1 LRAVDVEHQNQGRRR
16 VMRRFSRLLAT
27 AAAALS
33 SCTVG
38 PNFSPPSPGT
48 RAAFNDATAHPSP
61 GITEASNPDPLWW
74 NDFHDPVLTALM
86 QKAIAGNISLQESL
100 LRVLSAHEDVVT
112 AAAAGLPTVS
122 GNASYSREQLGI
134 KGLLESHNIDGAINS
149 LEAPNSPIN
158 QITPGLGNQIAPEI
172 SNGLNSATAPVNLFS
187 WGFSSS
193 WELDLFGRVR
203 RAVEQA
209 NATEQAQAEAAN
221 DALVMLESQVA
232 QAYFEL
238 RTDQQLAAQ
247 QETDVKSDQLNLQL
261 TQSRAAQGLTNDLD
275 VQQAQTQLDT
285 DASQEPGYEKAVEQS
300 MNQLAVLTGQQPGDL
315 NAMLSTPEPLPANPD
330 VIGIGIPSDLARRR
344 PDIREA
350 EDELHAATAN
360 VGVAVASFYPDISL
374 TGSIGL
380 RNTDASYLANW
391 SSLFYSAGPAVS
403 LPIFEGGKLTANLRT
418 ARVEEATA
426 ALDYRNTVLNAL
438 EEVENDLIAYRTDQV
453 TASRLAATVASSA
466 LSLHL
471 SLSRYQYGLDTYL
484 PVLVANRTLV
494 SSQQQLEQAN
504 LAVANDIVSLYTA
517 LGGGWQTNIAQ
528 VTVPTNPPP
537 LPAALDTVADP

>member
-1 LRAVDVEHQNQGRRR
+1 
-16 VMRRFSRLLAT
+16 MRRLSYLLLAGVT
-27 AAAALS
+27 A
-33 SCTVG
+33 CTVG
-38 PNFSPPSPGT
+38 PNFVPPSPGT
-48 RAAFNDATAHPSP
+48 KTSFNDPTYHPAPDITAS
-61 GITEASNPDPLWW
+61 ANPDPLWW

-86 QKAIAGNISLQESL
+86 QQAIAGNISFQESL
-100 LRVLSAHEDVVT
+100 LRVLASHEDVVT
-112 AAAAGLPTVS
+112 AAAAGLPTLN
-122 GNASYSREQLGI
+122 GNASYMREQLGL
-134 KGLLESHNIDGAINS
+134 KGILQSNNINSALDELES
-149 LEAPNSPIN
+149 PNSPIN
-158 QITPGLGNQIAPEI
+158 QTTPGLGSDI
-172 SNGLNSATAPVNLFS
+172 SNALNSGLNTATQPINLFS

-209 NATEQAQAEAAN
+209 NASEAAQAEAAN

-232 QAYFEL
+232 QTYFQL
-238 RTDQQLAAQ
+238 RSSQQLAAQ
-247 QETDVKSDQLNLQL
+247 QQQDVQSDQLNLKL
-261 TQSRAAQGLTNDLD
+261 TQSRAAQGLTSDVD

-285 DASQEPGYEKAVEQS
+285 DAAQQPAYEKQVGES
-300 MNQLAVLTGQQPGDL
+300 MNQLAILTGQQPGAL
-315 NAMLSTPEPLPANPD
+315 NAMLATPAPLPPNPD

-374 TGSIGL
+374 TGSVGL
-380 RNTDASYLANW
+380 RNTDASYLTNW

-418 ARVEEATA
+418 ARVQEATA

-438 EEVENDLIAYRTDQV
+438 NEVENALIAYRTDQT
-453 TASRLAATVASSA
+453 TASRITGTVQSAA

-471 SLSRYQYGLDTYL
+471 ALSRYQYGLDNYL

-494 SSQQQLEQAN
+494 TSRQQLDQAN
-504 LAVANDIVSLYTA
+504 LAVANDIVTLYTA
-517 LGGGWQTNIAQ
+517 LGGGWQTNVAP
-528 VTVPTNPPP
+528 VTIPTNPPP
-537 LPAALDTVADP
+537 LPAALDTVADPQP

>member
-1 LRAVDVEHQNQGRRR
+1 
-16 VMRRFSRLLAT
+16 MRGLSRLVLTAAT
-27 AAAALS
+27 ALTA
-33 SCTVG
+33 CTVG
-38 PNFSPPSPGT
+38 PNFSPPSPAT
-48 RAAFNDATAHPSP
+48 KAAFNDATAHPGP
-61 GITEASNPDPLWW
+61 GITEAANPDPLWW
-74 NDFHDPVLTALM
+74 NDFHDPTLTALM

-100 LRVLSAHEDVVT
+100 LRVLASHEDVVT
-112 AAAAGLPTVS
+112 AAAAGLPTLN
-122 GNASYSREQLGI
+122 GNASYMREQLGL
-134 KGLLESHNIDGAINS
+134 KGLLESHNIDSAINQ
-149 LEAPNSPIN
+149 LESPNSPIN
-158 QITPGLGNQIAPEI
+158 QITPGLGNQIAPAI
-172 SNGLNSATAPVNLFS
+172 NNGLTSAEAPINLFS

-232 QAYFEL
+232 QAYFQL
-238 RTDQQLAAQ
+238 RTSQQLAAQ
-247 QETDVKSDQLNLQL
+247 QQTDVQSDQLNLQL
-261 TQSRAAQGLTNDLD
+261 TQSRAAQGLTTDLD
-275 VQQAQTQLDT
+275 VQQAQTQLNT
-285 DASQEPGYEKAVEQS
+285 DAAQEPGYEKQVEQA
-300 MNQLAVLTGQQPGDL
+300 MNQLAVLTGQQPGEL

-330 VIGIGIPSDLARRR
+330 VIGIGVPSDLARRR

-360 VGVAVASFYPDISL
+360 VGVAVAAFYPDISL

-418 ARVEEATA
+418 ARVQEATA
-426 ALDYRNTVLNAL
+426 ALNYRNTVLNAL
-438 EEVENDLIAYRTDQV
+438 DEVENDLIAYRTDQV
-453 TASRLAATVASSA
+453 TASRVAATVASSA

-494 SSQQQLEQAN
+494 SSQQQLTEAN

-517 LGGGWQTNIAQ
+517 LGGGWQTN
-528 VTVPTNPPP
+528 VTPVFIPTHPPP
-537 LPAALDTVADP
+537 LPAALDTVADPQP

>member
-1 LRAVDVEHQNQGRRR
+1 VRAVDVEYQNQSRRR
-16 VMRRFSRLLAT
+16 LMRKFSFLILTAAT
-27 AAAALS
+27 ALTG
-33 SCTVG
+33 CEVG

-48 RAAFNDATAHPSP
+48 RAAFVDAATHPAPS
-61 GITEASNPDPLWW
+61 ITEQTNPDPLWW

-100 LRVLSAHEDVVT
+100 LRVLSAHEDVVS
-112 AAAAGLPTVS
+112 AAAAGLPTLS

-134 KGLLESHNIDGAINS
+134 KGLLESNNVPPS
-149 LEAPNSPIN
+149 
-158 QITPGLGNQIAPEI
+158 I
-172 SNGLNSATAPVNLFS
+172 SNKLSAATAPVNLFS
-187 WGFSSS
+187 WGLSSS

-203 RAVEQA
+203 RSVEQA
-209 NATEQAQAEAAN
+209 NATEEAQAEAAN

-232 QAYFEL
+232 QAYFQL
-238 RTDQQLAAQ
+238 RADQELAAQ
-247 QETDVKSDQLNLQL
+247 QQTDVKSDQLNLQL

-285 DASQEPGYEKAVEQS
+285 DAAQEPAYEKQVEQS

-350 EDELHAATAN
+350 EDQLHAATAN

-380 RNTDASYLANW
+380 RNTDASYLTNW
-391 SSLFYSAGPAVS
+391 SSLFYSVGPAVS

-418 ARVEEATA
+418 ARVQEATA
-426 ALDYRNTVLNAL
+426 ALEYRNTVLNAL

-471 SLSRYQYGLDTYL
+471 SLSRYQYGLDNYL

-494 SSQQQLEQAN
+494 TSQQQLAQAN

-517 LGGGWQTNIAQ
+517 LGGGWQTNLAP
-528 VTVPTNPPP
+528 VSVATNPPP

>member
-1 LRAVDVEHQNQGRRR
+1 
-16 VMRRFSRLLAT
+16 MRKFSFLILTAAT
-27 AAAALS
+27 ALTG
-33 SCTVG
+33 CEVG

-48 RAAFNDATAHPSP
+48 RAAFVDAATHPAPS
-61 GITEASNPDPLWW
+61 ISEQTNPDPLWW

-100 LRVLSAHEDVVT
+100 LRVLSAHEDVVS
-112 AAAAGLPTVS
+112 AAAAGLPTLS

-134 KGLLESHNIDGAINS
+134 KGLLESNNVPPS
-149 LEAPNSPIN
+149 
-158 QITPGLGNQIAPEI
+158 I
-172 SNGLNSATAPVNLFS
+172 SDKLSAATAPVNLFS
-187 WGFSSS
+187 WGLSSS

-203 RAVEQA
+203 RSVEQA
-209 NATEQAQAEAAN
+209 NATEEAQAEAAN

-232 QAYFEL
+232 QAYFQL
-238 RTDQQLAAQ
+238 RADQELAAQ
-247 QETDVKSDQLNLQL
+247 QQTDVKSDQLNLQL

-285 DASQEPGYEKAVEQS
+285 DAAQEPAYEKQVEQS

-350 EDELHAATAN
+350 EDQLHAATAN

-380 RNTDASYLANW
+380 RNTDASYLTNW
-391 SSLFYSAGPAVS
+391 SSLFYSVGPAVS

-418 ARVEEATA
+418 ARVQEATA
-426 ALDYRNTVLNAL
+426 ALEYRNTVLNAL
-438 EEVENDLIAYRTDQV
+438 DEVENDLIAYRTDQV

-471 SLSRYQYGLDTYL
+471 SLSRYQYGLDNYL

-494 SSQQQLEQAN
+494 TSQQQLAQAN

-517 LGGGWQTNIAQ
+517 LGGGWQTNLAP
-528 VTVPTNPPP
+528 VSVATNPPP

>member
-1 LRAVDVEHQNQGRRR
+1 
-16 VMRRFSRLLAT
+16 MRLLSLLLLTT
-27 AAAALS
+27 AAGLTG
-33 SCTVG
+33 CEVG
-38 PNFSPPSPGT
+38 PNFSPPAPGT
-48 RAAFNDATAHPSP
+48 RAAFNDASAHPAPS
-61 GITEASNPDPLWW
+61 ITERANPAPLWW

-100 LRVLSAHEDVVT
+100 LRVLSAHEDVVN
-112 AAAAGLPTVS
+112 AAAAGLPTLS
-122 GNASYSREQLGI
+122 GNASYMREQLGI
-134 KGLLESHNIDGAINS
+134 KGLLESHNIDSAINN

-158 QITPGLGNQIAPEI
+158 QITPGLGNQIAPAI
-172 SNGLNSATAPVNLFS
+172 NDGLSSATAPINLLS

-203 RAVEQA
+203 RSVEQA

-232 QAYFEL
+232 QAYFQL
-238 RTDQQLAAQ
+238 RTAQQLAAQ
-247 QETDVKSDQLNLQL
+247 QQQDVQSDQLNLQL
-261 TQSRAAQGLTNDLD
+261 TQSRAAQGLTTDLD

-285 DASQEPGYEKAVEQS
+285 DAAQEPGYEKQVDQS

-315 NAMLSTPEPLPANPD
+315 NAMLATPEPLPANPD

-360 VGVAVASFYPDISL
+360 VGVAVAAFYPDISL

-380 RNTDASYLANW
+380 RNTDAGYLANW

-426 ALDYRNTVLNAL
+426 ALEYRSSVLNAL

-471 SLSRYQYGLDTYL
+471 SLSRYQYGLDNYL

-494 SSQQQLEQAN
+494 ASQQQLTQAN

-517 LGGGWQTNIAQ
+517 LGGGWKTNLGPVSVA
-528 VTVPTNPPP
+528 TNPPP

>member
-1 LRAVDVEHQNQGRRR
+1 
-16 VMRRFSRLLAT
+16 MRKFSFLILTAAT
-27 AAAALS
+27 ALTG
-33 SCTVG
+33 CEVG

-48 RAAFNDATAHPSP
+48 RAAFVDAAAHPVPS
-61 GITEASNPDPLWW
+61 ITERTNPDPLWW
-74 NDFHDPVLTALM
+74 NNFHDPVLTALM

-100 LRVLSAHEDVVT
+100 LRVLSAHEDVVS
-112 AAAAGLPTVS
+112 AAAAGLPTLS

-134 KGLLESHNIDGAINS
+134 KGLLESNNIPPS
-149 LEAPNSPIN
+149 
-158 QITPGLGNQIAPEI
+158 I
-172 SNGLNSATAPVNLFS
+172 SNKLSAATAPVDLFS

-203 RAVEQA
+203 RSVEQA
-209 NATEQAQAEAAN
+209 GATEQAQAEAAN

-232 QAYFEL
+232 QAYFQL
-238 RTDQQLAAQ
+238 RTAQQLAAQ
-247 QETDVKSDQLNLQL
+247 QQQDVKSDQLNLQL
-261 TQSRAAQGLTNDLD
+261 TQSRAAQGLTDDLD
-275 VQQAQTQLDT
+275 VQQAQTQLNT
-285 DASQEPGYEKAVEQS
+285 DAAQEPGYEKQVEQS

-418 ARVEEATA
+418 ARLQQATA
-426 ALDYRNTVLNAL
+426 ALEYRSTVLNAL

-453 TASRLAATVASSA
+453 TASRVAATVASSA

-504 LAVANDIVSLYTA
+504 LAVANDIVNLYTA
-517 LGGGWQTNIAQ
+517 LGGGWQTDLAP
-528 VTVPTNPPP
+528 VMVPTNPPP
-537 LPAALDTVADP
+537 MPAALDTVADPQP

>member
-1 LRAVDVEHQNQGRRR
+1 
-16 VMRRFSRLLAT
+16 MRKFSFLILTAAT
-27 AAAALS
+27 ALTG
-33 SCTVG
+33 CEVG

-48 RAAFNDATAHPSP
+48 RAAFVDAATHPAPS
-61 GITEASNPDPLWW
+61 ISEQTNPAPLWW

-100 LRVLSAHEDVVT
+100 LRVLSAHEDVVS
-112 AAAAGLPTVS
+112 AAAAGLPTLS

-134 KGLLESHNIDGAINS
+134 KGLLESNNVPPS
-149 LEAPNSPIN
+149 
-158 QITPGLGNQIAPEI
+158 I
-172 SNGLNSATAPVNLFS
+172 SDKLSAATAPVNLFS
-187 WGFSSS
+187 WGLSSS

-203 RAVEQA
+203 RSVEQA
-209 NATEQAQAEAAN
+209 NATEEAQAEAAN

-232 QAYFEL
+232 QAYFQL
-238 RTDQQLAAQ
+238 RADQELAAQ
-247 QETDVKSDQLNLQL
+247 QQTDVKSDQLNLQL

-285 DASQEPGYEKAVEQS
+285 DAAQEPAYEKQVEQS

-350 EDELHAATAN
+350 EDQLHAATAN

-380 RNTDASYLANW
+380 RNTDASYLTNW
-391 SSLFYSAGPAVS
+391 SSLFYSVGPAVS

-418 ARVEEATA
+418 ARVQEATA
-426 ALDYRNTVLNAL
+426 ALEYRNTVLNAL
-438 EEVENDLIAYRTDQV
+438 DEVENDLIAYRTDQV

-471 SLSRYQYGLDTYL
+471 SLSRYQYGLDNYL

-494 SSQQQLEQAN
+494 TSQQQLAQAN

-517 LGGGWQTNIAQ
+517 LGGGWQTNLAP
-528 VTVPTNPPP
+528 VSVATNPPP

>member
-1 LRAVDVEHQNQGRRR
+1 
-16 VMRRFSRLLAT
+16 MRRFSLLLLTAAT
-27 AAAALS
+27 A
-33 SCTVG
+33 CTVG

-48 RAAFNDATAHPSP
+48 RAQFNDPVAHPAP
-61 GITEASNPDPLWW
+61 TITESSNPDPLWW
-74 NDFHDPVLTALM
+74 NDFQDPTLTALM

-100 LRVLSAHEDVVT
+100 LRVLVSHEDVVT
-112 AAAAGLPTVS
+112 AASAGLPTLS
-122 GNASYSREQLGI
+122 GNASYMREQLGL
-134 KGLLESHNIDGAINS
+134 KGLLESHNIDSAIDS
-149 LEAPNSPIN
+149 LESPNSPIN
-158 QITPGLGNQIAPEI
+158 QTTPGLGNVIGPAI
-172 SNGLNSATAPVNLFS
+172 SNGLSSATAPINLLS

-203 RAVEQA
+203 RSVEQA
-209 NATEQAQAEAAN
+209 NATAQAQMEAAN

-232 QAYFEL
+232 QAYFQL
-238 RTDQQLAAQ
+238 RTAQQLAAQ
-247 QETDVKSDQLNLQL
+247 QQQDVQSDQLNLQL
-261 TQSRAAQGLTNDLD
+261 TQSRAAQGLTTDLD

-285 DASQEPGYEKAVEQS
+285 DEAQEPAYEKQVDQS

-315 NAMLSTPEPLPANPD
+315 NAMLSTPEPLPPNPD
-330 VIGIGIPSDLARRR
+330 VIGIGVPSDLARRR

-350 EDELHAATAN
+350 EDQLHAATAN

-391 SSLFYSAGPAVS
+391 SSLFYSAGPAIS

-418 ARVEEATA
+418 ARVQEATA
-426 ALDYRNTVLNAL
+426 ALEYRSTVLNAL
-438 EEVENDLIAYRTDQV
+438 EEVENALIAYRTDQA
-453 TASRLAATVASSA
+453 TATRTAATVASSA

-494 SSQQQLEQAN
+494 SSRQQLDQAK
-504 LAVANDIVSLYTA
+504 LSVANDIVTLYTA
-517 LGGGWQTNIAQ
+517 LGGGWQTNLAPIA
-528 VTVPTNPPP
+528 VPAIPPP
-537 LPAALDTVADP
+537 MPAALDTVADP

>member
-1 LRAVDVEHQNQGRRR
+1 VRAVDVEYQNQSRRR
-16 VMRRFSRLLAT
+16 LMRKFSFLILTAAT
-27 AAAALS
+27 ALTG
-33 SCTVG
+33 CEVG

-48 RAAFNDATAHPSP
+48 RAAFVDAATHPAPS
-61 GITEASNPDPLWW
+61 ISEQTNPAPLWW

-100 LRVLSAHEDVVT
+100 LRVLSAHEDVVS
-112 AAAAGLPTVS
+112 AAAAGLPTLS

-134 KGLLESHNIDGAINS
+134 KGLLESNNVPPS
-149 LEAPNSPIN
+149 
-158 QITPGLGNQIAPEI
+158 I
-172 SNGLNSATAPVNLFS
+172 SDKLSAATAPVNLFS
-187 WGFSSS
+187 WGLSSS

-203 RAVEQA
+203 RSVEQA
-209 NATEQAQAEAAN
+209 NATEEAQAEAAN

-232 QAYFEL
+232 QAYFQL
-238 RTDQQLAAQ
+238 RADQELAAQ
-247 QETDVKSDQLNLQL
+247 QQTDVKSDQLNLQL

-285 DASQEPGYEKAVEQS
+285 DAAQEPAYEKQVEQS

-350 EDELHAATAN
+350 EDQLHAATAN

-380 RNTDASYLANW
+380 RNTDASYLTNW
-391 SSLFYSAGPAVS
+391 SSLFYSVGPAVS

-418 ARVEEATA
+418 ARVQEATA
-426 ALDYRNTVLNAL
+426 ALEYRNTVLNAL
-438 EEVENDLIAYRTDQV
+438 DEVENDLIAYRTDQV

-471 SLSRYQYGLDTYL
+471 SLSRYQYGLDNYL

-494 SSQQQLEQAN
+494 TSQQQLAQAN

-517 LGGGWQTNIAQ
+517 LGGGWQTNLAP
-528 VTVPTNPPP
+528 VSVATNPPP